1 MSLIIEIKVTPSSGR
16 QKMALNAQGIL
27 KCYLKSPPIKGK
39 ANAELIK
46 FLGKA
51 LHLPKE
57 KVTIIHGATSR
68 KKRIKIDSDLTFDQ
82 FCQQLGLEKQEG
94 IFK

>member
-1 MSLIIEIKVTPSSGR
+1 MSLVIEIKVTPSSGR
-16 QKMALNAQGIL
+16 QKMSLNAQGIL
-27 KCYLKSPPIKGK
+27 KCHLKSPPIKGK

-46 FLGKA
+46 FLSKA

-68 KKRIKIDSDLTFDQ
+68 KKRIKIDCDLTFNQ
-82 FCQQLGLEKQEG
+82 FCKQLELEKQEAM
-94 IFK
+94 F

>member
-1 MSLIIEIKVTPSSGR
+1 MSLVVEIQVNPSSGR
-16 QKMALNAQGIL
+16 QKITLNANGIL
-27 KCYLKSPPIKGK
+27 KLYLKSPPIKGK

-46 FLGKA
+46 FLSKA

-68 KKRIKIDSDLTFDQ
+68 KKRIKIDCDLTFNQ
-82 FCQQLGLEKQEG
+82 FCEQLELEKQEV
-94 IFK
+94 IF

>member
-1 MSLIIEIKVTPSSGR
+1 MSMVIEIKVSPSSGR
-16 QKMALNAQGIL
+16 QKITLNAHGIL
-27 KCYLKSPPIKGK
+27 KIYLKSPPIKGK

-46 FLGKA
+46 FLSKA

-68 KKRIKIDSDLTFDQ
+68 KKRIKIDCDLTFNQ
-82 FCQQLGLEKQEG
+82 FCEQLELEKQEVM
-94 IFK
+94 F